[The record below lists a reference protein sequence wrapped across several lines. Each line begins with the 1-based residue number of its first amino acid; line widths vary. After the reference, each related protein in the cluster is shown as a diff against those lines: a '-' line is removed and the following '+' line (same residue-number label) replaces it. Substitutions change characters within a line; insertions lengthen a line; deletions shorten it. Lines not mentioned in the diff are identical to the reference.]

1 MKRYRLIQT
10 ACLAAMAV
18 GLASCSQEDLAS
30 LGVAEGSPV
39 TFTATGLAM
48 PQVETRATTDGTWEE
63 GMMVGVKIGSEA
75 KEYAVSPDA
84 TDPTK
89 ATLAATQGVTPFY
102 WANATETKSVEAW
115 YPYTA
120 GQTAMPTLVV
130 QQDQNTEANY
140 VASDYLSASG
150 TVSYG
155 NSALNFEHRT
165 AKITLNFTET
175 ESSGVSMKDA
185 QVVLYNLSTA
195 NGNPAYIR
203 CLKAS
208 EDGNTYQALIV
219 PQTFEAGNA
228 LFHVKLADGQAHSYA
243 TDATIDF
250 KAGSQYVFNVDF
262 TDLRMNV
269 TLSETI
275 PWGSGNAGSGSLS
288 VYNLANGDYYL
299 SGQSGFRHYFV
310 GTEAGLKAW
319 AEYVNAGNLSS
330 NCTLM
335 KDINLTINADGS
347 NNWLPIGNNNSTPY
361 TGTFDGAGYEI
372 DNIIFRL
379 GADGSSYDVG
389 FISNS
394 AGIIQNLTIGE
405 NSIFESE
412 KGSVGVGGVG
422 VGGVHVGSIVGRMAS
437 IGNHGQII
445 NCHSK
450 ATLKTTGYY
459 AIGGIVGVAATHK
472 NYSYL
477 LIGCS
482 FSGNIT
488 TPYGAGGI
496 VGYVSNAQ
504 TVDYGNDLLYHFY
517 MVGCH
522 STGKINVQSG
532 SKADF
537 VGGIISE
544 TYSLGYGRVAYVGCY
559 STAEGLSD
567 LSCSNVGGLIG
578 VMQTGF
584 EGIDHYLSSCY
595 WSNYTGNSVGQ
606 GSSADQNTA
615 FVDGENINWAT
626 ATANMNAAIKEWNN
640 EYDNLCPY
648 HYEQTN
654 GTDNPPTLVEGAP
667 N

>member
-30 LGVAEGSPV
+30 LGVAEGTPV

-102 WANATETKSVEAW
+102 WANATETKTVEAW

-130 QQDQNTEANY
+130 QQDQNIEANY
-140 VASDYLSASG
+140 VASDLLSAAQ
-150 TVSYG
+150 TVTYG
-155 NSALNFEHRT
+155 DTDLQFTHRT

-195 NGNPAYIR
+195 NGNPATIR

-243 TDATIDF
+243 IDATIDF

-262 TDLRMNV
+262 SDPQMNV
-269 TLSETI
+269 IALSETI

-319 AEYVNAGNLSS
+319 AQYVNAGNLSS

-347 NNWLPIGNNNSTPY
+347 NNWLTIGNRNNPY

-379 GADGSSYDVG
+379 GADGSGYDVG
-389 FISNS
+389 FLSCS
-394 AGIIQNLTIGE
+394 SGIIQNLTIGE
-405 NSIFESE
+405 NSIFECE
-412 KGSVGVGGVG
+412 RGVY
-422 VGGVHVGSIVGRMAS
+422 VGSIVGRMAS
-437 IGNHGQII
+437 KGSHGQII

-450 ATLKTTGYY
+450 ATLKTTGNY
-459 AIGGIVGVAATHK
+459 AIGGIVGIASAHQ
-472 NYSYL
+472 NYSHL

-488 TPYGAGGI
+488 TPSKAGGI
-496 VGYVSNAQ
+496 VGEAGNNQ
-504 TVDYGNDLLYHFY
+504 DVDHGNDLLYHFY
-517 MVGCH
+517 MVGCY

-532 SKADF
+532 SKAHA

-544 TYSLGYGRVAYVGCY
+544 AYSYNYGRLAYVGCY

-567 LSCSNVGGLIG
+567 LNASNVGGLLG
-578 VMQTGF
+578 CMGTGNK
-584 EGIDHYLSSCY
+584 GIDHYLSSCY
-595 WSNYTGNSVGQ
+595 WSNYTGNSVGFEFD
-606 GSSADQNTA
+606 STIENTA

-626 ATANMNAAIKEWNN
+626 ATANMNAAIKEWNAAR
-640 EYDNLCPY
+640 DNLCQY

>member
-30 LGVAEGSPV
+30 LGVAEGAPV

-115 YPYTA
+115 YPYAA

-130 QQDQNTEANY
+130 QQDQNIEANY

-195 NGNPAYIR
+195 NGNPATIR

-208 EDGNTYQALIV
+208 EDGNTYQALIA

-262 TDLRMNV
+262 SDPQMNV
-269 TLSETI
+269 IALSETI
-275 PWGSGNAGSGSLS
+275 PWGSGSAGSGSLS

-299 SGQSGFRHYFV
+299 LGQSGFRHYFV
-310 GTEAGLKAW
+310 GTET
-319 AEYVNAGNLSS
+319 

-335 KDINLTINADGS
+335 NDINLTPNEDGS
-347 NNWLPIGNNNSTPY
+347 SNWPLVGDLTTAAY
-361 TGTFDGAGYEI
+361 RYRGTFDGAGHQVDYITMKTGTEYQK
-372 DNIIFRL
+372 NL
-379 GADGSSYDVG
+379 G
-389 FISNS
+389 FICNVVD
-394 AGIIQNLTIGE
+394 GGTVKNLTIGR
-405 NSIFESE
+405 NSTFVASDCEGT
-412 KGSVGVGGVG
+412 GSVVGGLFED
-422 VGGVHVGSIVGRMAS
+422 GR
-437 IGNHGQII
+437 II
-445 NCHSK
+445 NCHSY
-450 ATLKTTGYY
+450 ASVTGHRF
-459 AIGGIVGVAATHK
+459 IGGIVGRIGYVRDDKGNLVA
-472 NYSYL
+472 
-477 LIGCS
+477 GCS
-482 FSGNIT
+482 FSGTIS
-488 TPYGAGGI
+488 YDSGSRYYDKYVGGI
-496 VGYVSNAQ
+496 VGYTYCSQ
-504 TVDYGNDLLYHFY
+504 TTDNGDNILNSVHV
-517 MVGCH
+517 VGCYH
-522 STGKINVQSG
+522 AGSINVATEESDDGIGGLAG
-532 SKADF
+532 SMTTF
-537 VGGIISE
+537 
-544 TYSLGYGRVAYVGCY
+544 YYGRLVYTGCY
-559 STAEGLSD
+559 STDALS
-567 LSCSNVGGLIG
+567 SAGTTGRVGGLIG
-578 VMQTGF
+578 EVFDTAPPTAPI
-584 EGIDHYLSSCY
+584 GIPSLSACY
-595 WSNYTGNSVGQ
+595 WSNHSGVGVGH
-606 GSSADQNTA
+606 GSSSLAESNIG
-615 FVDGENINWAT
+615 FVDNNNTDWAT
-626 ATANMNAAIKEWNN
+626 ATVNMNAAIKEWNATH
-640 EYDNLCPY
+640 DNLCPY
-648 HYEQTN
+648 HYVQTN
-654 GTDNPPTLVEGAP
+654 GENQPPTLVEGAP

>member
-10 ACLAAMAV
+10 ACLAAVTVSLMA
-18 GLASCSQEDLAS
+18 CSQDELLTS
-30 LGVAEGSPV
+30 SEGAGTAV
-39 TFTATGLAM
+39 TFTATGIAM
-48 PQVETRATTDGTWEE
+48 PQVETRSTMDGTWEAD
-63 GMMVGVKIGSEA
+63 MTVGVMIGSEV
-75 KEYAVSPDA
+75 KEYAVTPNAD
-84 TDPTK
+84 DPKT
-89 ATLAATQGVTPFY
+89 ATLAAAAGVEPFV
-102 WANATETKSVEAW
+102 WANATETKTVEAW

-130 QQDQNTEANY
+130 QQDQNIEANY

-208 EDGNTYQALIV
+208 EDGNTYQALII
-219 PQTFEAGNA
+219 PQTFEKGNA

-262 TDLRMNV
+262 SDPRMNV
-269 TLSETI
+269 IALSETI

-310 GTEAGLKAW
+310 GTEAGLKSW

-335 KDINLTINADGS
+335 KDIDLTINADGS
-347 NNWLPIGNNNSTPY
+347 NNWLPIGNRNDPY
-361 TGTFDGAGYEI
+361 IGTFDGAGYEI

-379 GADGSSYDVG
+379 GADGRGYDVG
-389 FISNS
+389 FFGCS

-405 NSIFESE
+405 NSIFECE
-412 KGSVGVGGVG
+412 RGVY
-422 VGGVHVGSIVGRMAS
+422 VGSIVGRMAS
-437 IGNHGQII
+437 KGSHGQII

-450 ATLKTTGYY
+450 ATLKNTRNI
-459 AIGGIVGVAATHK
+459 AIGGIVGYASTYQ
-472 NYSYL
+472 NYSHL

-488 TPYGAGGI
+488 TPCEAGGI
-496 VGYVSNAQ
+496 VGTVSNNQ
-504 TVDYGNDLLYHFY
+504 TVDYGNDLLFHFY
-517 MVGCH
+517 MVGCY

-532 SKADF
+532 SEADA
-537 VGGIISE
+537 VGGIIGRALS
-544 TYSLGYGRVAYVGCY
+544 YGYGRVAHVGCY

-567 LSCSNVGGLIG
+567 LSCSDVGGLIG
-578 VMQTGF
+578 RMVT
-584 EGIDHYLSSCY
+584 ENKGIDHYLSSCY
-595 WSNYTGNSVGQ
+595 WSNYTGNSVG
-606 GSSADQNTA
+606 SEYNSTIENTA

-626 ATANMNAAIKEWNN
+626 ATANMNAAIKEWNAAR
-640 EYDNLCPY
+640 DNLCQY
-648 HYEQTN
+648 HYEQKN
-654 GTDNPPTLVEGAP
+654 GTNNPPTLVEGAP

>member
-10 ACLAAMAV
+10 TCLAAMAV

-30 LGVAEGSPV
+30 LGVAEGTPV

-102 WANATETKSVEAW
+102 WANATETKTVEAW
-115 YPYTA
+115 YPYTV
-120 GQTAMPTLVV
+120 GQTAMPSVVV
-130 QQDQNTEANY
+130 QQDQSVEANY
-140 VASDYLSASG
+140 LASDLLG
-150 TVSYG
+150 TSQEVSYG
-155 NSALNFEHRT
+155 DTDLQFAHRT

-208 EDGNTYQALIV
+208 EDGNTYQALII

-250 KAGSQYVFNVDF
+250 KAGSQYVFNVVDF
-262 TDLRMNV
+262 SDPRMNV
-269 TLSETI
+269 IALSETI

-310 GTEAGLKAW
+310 GTEAGLKSW

-335 KDINLTINADGS
+335 KDIDLTINADGS
-347 NNWLPIGNNNSTPY
+347 NNWLPIGERNNPY
-361 TGTFDGAGYEI
+361 IGTFDGAGYEI

-379 GADGSSYDVG
+379 GADGSAYDVG
-389 FISNS
+389 FFSSS

-412 KGSVGVGGVG
+412 KGMN
-422 VGGVHVGSIVGRMAS
+422 VGSIVGRMAS
-437 IGNHGQII
+437 QGSHGQII

-450 ATLKTTGYY
+450 ATLKSTRNI
-459 AIGGIVGVAATHK
+459 AIGGIVGASSTYQ
-472 NYSYL
+472 NYSHL
-477 LIGCS
+477 LIACS

-488 TPYGAGGI
+488 TPYQAGGI
-496 VGYVSNAQ
+496 VGSVSNNQ
-504 TVDYGNDLLYHFY
+504 TVDYGNDLLFHFY
-517 MVGCH
+517 MVGCY

-532 SKADF
+532 SEANA
-537 VGGIISE
+537 VGGIIGKANS
-544 TYSLGYGRVAYVGCY
+544 YGYGRLAHVGCY

-567 LSCSNVGGLIG
+567 LSCSDVGGLIG
-578 VMQTGF
+578 RMGTGNK
-584 EGIDHYLSSCY
+584 GIDHYLSSCY
-595 WSNYTGNSVGQ
+595 WSNYTGNSVG
-606 GSSADQNTA
+606 SEYNSTIENTA

-626 ATANMNAAIKEWNN
+626 ATANMNAAIKEWNAAR
-640 EYDNLCPY
+640 DNLCQY

-654 GTDNPPTLVEGAP
+654 GTNNPPTLVEGAP

>member
-1 MKRYRLIQT
+1 MTVSL
-10 ACLAAMAV
+10 MA
-18 GLASCSQEDLAS
+18 CSQDELLTS
-30 LGVAEGSPV
+30 SEGAGTAV
-39 TFTATGLAM
+39 TFTATGIAM
-48 PQVETRATTDGTWEE
+48 PQVETRSTMDGTWEAD
-63 GMMVGVKIGSEA
+63 MTVGVMIGSEV
-75 KEYAVSPDA
+75 KEYAVTPNAD
-84 TDPTK
+84 DPKT
-89 ATLAATQGVTPFY
+89 ATLAAAAGVEPFV
-102 WANATETKSVEAW
+102 WANATETKTVEAW

-130 QQDQNTEANY
+130 QQDQNIEANY

-208 EDGNTYQALIV
+208 EDGNTYQALII
-219 PQTFEAGNA
+219 PQTFEKGNA

-262 TDLRMNV
+262 SDPRMNV
-269 TLSETI
+269 IALSETI

-335 KDINLTINADGS
+335 KDIDLTINADGS
-347 NNWLPIGNNNSTPY
+347 NNWLPIGDRNDPY
-361 TGTFDGAGYEI
+361 IGTFDGAGYEI

-379 GADGSSYDVG
+379 GADGSAYDVG
-389 FISNS
+389 FFSCS

-412 KGSVGVGGVG
+412 KGVY
-422 VGGVHVGSIVGRMAS
+422 VGSIVGRMAS
-437 IGNHGQII
+437 QGSHGQII

-450 ATLKTTGYY
+450 ATLKSTRNIS
-459 AIGGIVGVAATHK
+459 IGGIVGYASTYQ
-472 NYSYL
+472 NYSHL

-488 TPYGAGGI
+488 TPYEAGGI
-496 VGYVSNAQ
+496 VGSVSNNQ
-504 TVDYGNDLLYHFY
+504 TVDYGNDLLFHFY
-517 MVGCH
+517 MVGCY

-532 SKADF
+532 SEANA
-537 VGGIISE
+537 VGGIIGRALS
-544 TYSLGYGRVAYVGCY
+544 YGYGRVAHVGCY

-578 VMQTGF
+578 RMRT
-584 EGIDHYLSSCY
+584 ENKGIDHYLSSCY
-595 WSNYTGNSVGQ
+595 WSNYTGNSVG
-606 GSSADQNTA
+606 SEYNSTIENTA

-626 ATANMNAAIKEWNN
+626 ATANMNAAIKEWNAAR
-640 EYDNLCPY
+640 DNLCQY

-654 GTDNPPTLVEGAP
+654 GADQPPTLVEGAP